1 MGLRKELTDKQ
12 RKFALELI
20 TNEGRLTAT
29 ECAIAAGYE
38 KDSASVRASELQN
51 PKKYPLV
58 VQYIGELRAEFQKK
72 YEITY
77 ENHIS
82 ELAKIRN
89 KALDDGAWTAAVNA
103 EVSRGKAAGLYIEQ
117 KIIRTGKLDDLSE
130 EELDKRISEVL
141 DQYSPILEGVE
152 SKELKAVVKS
162 KQEQIR
168 LNPEQRNK
176 LTTEV
181 LNYSDESEFDIYS
194 SSSSSKESSSSSS
207 SDE

>member
-1 MGLRKELTDKQ
+1 MGLPKKLTEQQK
-12 RKFALELI
+12 KFALELV
-20 TNEGRLTAT
+20 TNEGRKTKS
-29 ECAIAAGYE
+29 ECAIEAGYA
-38 KDSASVRASELQN
+38 KDRASITASELTN

-89 KALDDGAWTAAVNA
+89 KALDNGAWSAAVNA

-181 LNYSDESEFDIYS
+181 LNYSNEQEFDTYS
-194 SSSSSKESSSSSS
+194 SSESSKESSSSSS
-207 SDE
+207 DE

>member
-1 MGLRKELTDKQ
+1 MGLPKKLTEQQK
-12 RKFALELI
+12 KFALELV
-20 TNEGRLTAT
+20 TNEGRKTKS
-29 ECAIAAGYE
+29 ECAIEAGYA
-38 KDSASVRASELQN
+38 KDRASITASELTN

-89 KALDDGAWTAAVNA
+89 KALDNGAWSAAVNA

-181 LNYSDESEFDIYS
+181 LNYSDESEFDTYS

-207 SDE
+207 DE